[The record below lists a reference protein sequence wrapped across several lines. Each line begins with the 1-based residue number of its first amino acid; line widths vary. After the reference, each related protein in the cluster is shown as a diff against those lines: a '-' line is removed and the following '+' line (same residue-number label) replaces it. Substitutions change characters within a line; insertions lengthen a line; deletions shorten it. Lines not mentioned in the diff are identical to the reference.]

1 MADPNRDSVLSWV
14 NSNYMIIKGAVKANQ
29 TKIYSLFIIIMNE
42 EKRIIEHINV
52 VASRFSV
59 INDISSGVP
68 WYIFYEN
75 LNKLKLKG
83 DVSYRITADLQTSL
97 EQSLE
102 KDRGNELLTY
112 LKNNEQTKVD
122 SLIQS
127 IFIKPLSDKN
137 MIIEVASENISKQ
150 DYEKIIKDRKEPVDR
165 KLPQTQKRTI
175 KGDVVDIDLVL
186 APVSGVPIYKLKKGD
201 RIMVKIINNSVK
213 AKYHIDTIGLRIDEN
228 IIPLQA
234 EIIQIKKNPQNE
246 YMVLCKLKDGVFGKA
261 TETESVKLKTFDQI
275 ITTRPDVED
284 VIRQETDKKEKSF
297 PLVAVVTGG
306 LVFII
311 LVVFIGLWF

>member
-1 MADPNRDSVLSWV
+1 MADPNRDSVLSGV

-112 LKNNEQTKVD
+112 LKNNEQIKVD

-150 DYEKIIKDRKEPVDR
+150 DYEKIIKDRKEPV
-165 KLPQTQKRTI
+165 
-175 KGDVVDIDLVL
+175 
-186 APVSGVPIYKLKKGD
+186 
-201 RIMVKIINNSVK
+201 
-213 AKYHIDTIGLRIDEN
+213 
-228 IIPLQA
+228 
-234 EIIQIKKNPQNE
+234 
-246 YMVLCKLKDGVFGKA
+246 
-261 TETESVKLKTFDQI
+261 
-275 ITTRPDVED
+275 
-284 VIRQETDKKEKSF
+284 
-297 PLVAVVTGG
+297 
-306 LVFII
+306 
-311 LVVFIGLWF
+311 